1 MADRVRK
8 KLNIRRTSAAE
19 PMYAHG
25 MQAAELILAKLIARA
40 YATDH
45 PEPFGKHLAR
55 VLGGPADELQ

>member
-1 MADRVRK
+1 
-8 KLNIRRTSAAE
+8 
-19 PMYAHG
+19 MYAHG